1 MKNKLLIFTLL
12 LTSLLHAQSFTE
24 YQKTWATFFGCST
37 FGGGINYAQD
47 NAGNLYFSVDLTQ
60 TTLTQTPE
68 VVTYFNQFVLP
79 LNTNSEYR
87 PQISQGIIV
96 KISPQGQ
103 VLQASYLP
111 FRIDNLTINNTNEI
125 FATGSTTHTN
135 LATPG
140 TFAQTP
146 FVTNVNDNN
155 YYILAKLNPN
165 FTTNWLSYIP
175 TYDFLHIKLDAQNNI
190 YFGGNTEVTSGI
202 TTTNAH
208 QQHFIN
214 YPNSAGNG
222 YLAKFNNQGQ
232 LVWATYYDSTMGY
245 NNMHI
250 LGDELVFAHFIDN
263 TSTFTT
269 TPNAYHTTP
278 TNNVI
283 SKFNI
288 HSGARTYAS
297 YLNINFYGIF
307 DTTTDG
313 TNIYLLSAVNTQEL
327 SNNTL
332 FISPQAYQ
340 TQLLGSSDYYII
352 KLDHNLTP
360 VWATLFGGSDSE
372 DRVMLNGL
380 RYLNNAIYLA
390 GYSENMGYI
399 NPEKEN
405 TIGHFVAKF
414 DTNGNFL
421 TAIDLDIPNY
431 SSSVQL
437 SPLTD
442 NSFYVL
448 ASTKYAPN
456 MATPNAHQPDF
467 IRNPLFGNTYNDGAF
482 ISLFSPVSYLSN
494 PSFQDSKTKIYPNP
508 TTNVVTISNPEN
520 IKNVKV
526 YTILGQL
533 VQTNAATNGQLNI
546 SHLPAGN
553 YIFRLEFLN
562 NTVENH
568 KIMKL

>member
-1 MKNKLLIFTLL
+1 MKNKLLLLLL
-12 LTSLLHAQSFTE
+12 LTTTLLHAQPFTE
-24 YQKTWATFFGCST
+24 YQKTWATFFGCGT
-37 FGGGINYAQD
+37 FGGGYNYAQD
-47 NAGNLYFSVDLTQ
+47 NAGNLYFAVDLSQ
-60 TTLTQTPE
+60 TTVAHTPE
-68 VVTYFNQFVLP
+68 VVMHFNQFVLP

-87 PQISQGIIV
+87 SQNSQGILV

-111 FRIDNLTINNTNEI
+111 FRIDNLTINNNNEI
-125 FATGSTTHTN
+125 FATGSTTHTT

-175 TYDFLHIKLDAQNNI
+175 TYDFLHIKIDVQNNI
-190 YFGGNTEVTSGI
+190 YFGGNTKVTSGI

-232 LVWATYYDSTMGY
+232 LVWATYYDKTMGY

-250 LGDELVFAHFIDN
+250 LGDELVFAHFISN

-278 TNNVI
+278 TNNLI

-297 YLNINFYGIF
+297 YLNINHYDIF

-340 TQLLGSSDYYII
+340 TQLSGSSDYYIL
-352 KLDHNLTP
+352 KLDHNLEP
-360 VWATLFGGSDSE
+360 VWATLFGGSGVESE
-372 DRVMLNGL
+372 VMINTLS
-380 RYLNNAIYLA
+380 YFENALYFT

-405 TIGHFVAKF
+405 SLGHFVAKF
-414 DTNGNFL
+414 NTNGNFL
-421 TAIDLDIPNY
+421 TALDLDIPNY
-431 SSSVQL
+431 SYAVQL

-442 NSFYVL
+442 NSFYVI

-456 MATPNAHQPDF
+456 MATPNAHQSDF
-467 IRNPLFGNTYNDGAF
+467 IRNPLFGNTSYDGAF
-482 ISLFSPVSYLSN
+482 ISLYSPVSYLST
-494 PSFQDSKTKIYPNP
+494 PSFQDTKTKIYPNP

-520 IKNVKV
+520 IKNVNV
-526 YTILGQL
+526 YTMLGQKIPTKSL
-533 VQTNAATNGQLNI
+533 NNGQLNI

-553 YIFRLEFLN
+553 YIISLEF
-562 NTVENH
+562 TNH
-568 KIMKL
+568 KIEHHKIIKL